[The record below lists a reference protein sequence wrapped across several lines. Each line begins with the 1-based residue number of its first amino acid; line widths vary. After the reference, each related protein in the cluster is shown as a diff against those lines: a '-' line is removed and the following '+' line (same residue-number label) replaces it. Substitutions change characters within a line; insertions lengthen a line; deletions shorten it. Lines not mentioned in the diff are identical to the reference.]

1 MMKLLYR
8 VRSVVR
14 QHPAWLGVGLLAIS
28 LAAVMAFPNPL
39 TFLSLLMLG
48 IPGLFCLLYTVA
60 G

>member
-1 MMKLLYR
+1 MTIRHR

-14 QHPAWLGVGLLAIS
+14 QHPVLLGLVLLAIS

-39 TFLSLLMLG
+39 TFLSLLILG
-48 IPGLFCLLYTVA
+48 IPGLFCLLSAVV